1 MISYYNGQLTDIM
14 PGNITKKPE
23 IRALSY
29 ALQQACRLLYQ
40 YSQRLYIYS
49 NLDEQ
54 PEEIIDL
61 LAAELRTQYYRS
73 TLDLDTKR
81 RLVKNTLIWYMS
93 AGTPEAVEGLI
104 AAVYG
109 GGEVKEWYEYGD
121 DPYCFRVILK
131 SENDVEIHQ
140 GQNAEFH
147 RMLDKVKRLSAHL
160 DAIYYTF
167 RYEVE
172 QLITYDTSI
181 RVVNSFYPRY
191 NTPPFLL
198 DGRARL
204 DGTYYLNGYLS
215 GETLDFYPVVLK
227 MIVGADWRTGT
238 AGTVGVRGCFQ
249 PWVQLRV
256 ETDVALRIWGAARAK
271 TQLTSQL
278 FFYGSANAETQ
289 TSSQLTMQGAA
300 EEHIDAEAS
309 PQIIAGAEMAIAQ
322 ESALQAEGFADC
334 EVKTDG
340 TLIVEKDLWRLDGS
354 VMLDGSRILDAE
366 IYEEKI

>member
-40 YSQRLYIYS
+40 YSQRIYIYS

-109 GGEVKEWYEYGD
+109 GGEVKEWYEYAGY
-121 DPYCFRVILK
+121 PYCFRVILK

-167 RYEVE
+167 GYKAE

-181 RVVNSFYPRY
+181 QMTSIFYPRY

-215 GETLDFYPVVLK
+215 GETLDFYPVMLRVI
-227 MIVGADWRTGT
+227 MGADWRTGT
-238 AGTVGVRGCFQ
+238 VG
-249 PWVQLRV
+249 
-256 ETDVALRIWGAARAK
+256 I
-271 TQLTSQL
+271 
-278 FFYGSANAETQ
+278 
-289 TSSQLTMQGAA
+289 LTMQGAVK
-300 EEHIDAEAS
+300 ECMDTEAS
-309 PQIIAGAEMAIAQ
+309 AQIISEAEVEIGQ
-322 ESALQAEGFADC
+322 ESALQMQSFADC

-340 TLIVEKDLWRLDGS
+340 ILTVEKDLWRLDGS

-366 IYEEKI
+366 IYEEEI